1 MAFLGANPF
10 LIFIA
15 HIRCTSRES
24 FTDFSYVFQPKSI
37 VCDIDNFDGQ
47 MTCLLVTVEIIFS
60 LEENEK
66 KKSKTSN
73 FQSSHLI
80 SQFCFFATAST
91 ANILLKFFQVWF

>member
-15 HIRCTSRES
+15 HIHCTSRES
-24 FTDFSYVFQPKSI
+24 FKYFNYVFQPKSI

-60 LEENEK
+60 LEENQK
-66 KKSKTSN
+66 KKAK
-73 FQSSHLI
+73 
-80 SQFCFFATAST
+80 SQIF
-91 ANILLKFFQVWF
+91 NLVI